1 MSNYCQVFKSSGPR
15 WLPVAALSLLAG
27 CGNLSRTEPP
37 PQPAELQPVITRVAD
52 RPFDTDTLYALLVA
66 EFAGERKRFD
76 VMLNNYA
83 QQAHATRDP
92 GVAARATRIA
102 RFLNAH
108 NVSLDM
114 AILWS
119 ELEPWEAEAHYS
131 AAAELVHVNRLE
143 EAFEHA
149 SKLLSSGEMTGFD
162 VIGARALQGGDLKVT
177 HSLIEKYER
186 MILKHPDHTP
196 LHTGLSFLAQH
207 AGDLP
212 KALDSARFALNL
224 EPDNFQAAGQ
234 EARLLQQMGQTEQ
247 ALEKLGQL
255 VNRHPE
261 NQRLRLQYAR
271 SLLNTDLK
279 AAQHQFE
286 QMLLASPDDED
297 LITTLGLIQ
306 FERGMLQEANH
317 SFEQLLSSPER
328 QSTARFYL
336 GRIAASQQDNEV
348 AIKYLSKVPPGPDYL
363 PAMALLTD
371 ILVAQ
376 NQRQAAIE
384 HVQEQRVL
392 TPPENREQREG
403 LYLLEANLYSTGGR
417 YEATLNVLRQAI
429 SELQQSSRLH
439 YARAILYTRMDK
451 IGDAEKDLRT
461 VLSITPDN
469 AAALNALGYTLVDRT
484 ERLDEAAGYINRAYE
499 LTPDDPAV
507 IDSLGWLQYRRGN
520 IDEALTYL
528 RKAMRAMPD
537 PEIAAHLGEV
547 LWVAEK
553 HDEARKVWQEGL
565 ALEPES
571 RIIRDTLKR
580 LQVDL
585 D

>member
-1 MSNYCQVFKSSGPR
+1 M
-15 WLPVAALSLLAG
+15 LAAVGLLAG
-27 CGNLSRTEPP
+27 CGNLSQPEPR
-37 PQPAELQPVITRVAD
+37 PQVTELQPVITRVAD

-92 GVAARATRIA
+92 GVTARATRIA

-114 AILWS
+114 AMLWS

-149 SKLLSSGEMTGFD
+149 RRLLVAGEMTGFD
-162 VIGARALQGGDLKVT
+162 VIGARALQGGDLAVT
-177 HSLIEKYER
+177 RTLIEKYQR
-186 MILKHPDHTP
+186 LLPRHPDHTP
-196 LHTGLSFLAQH
+196 LHIGLSFLAQH

-212 KALDSARFALNL
+212 RALESAQLALTL

-255 VNRHPE
+255 VSRHPE

-271 SLLNTDLK
+271 ALLNTDLK

-306 FERGMLQEANH
+306 FERGMLQDAGD
-317 SFEQLLSSPER
+317 SFEQLLTSAER

-336 GRIAASQQDNEV
+336 GRIAASKQDSET
-348 AIKYLSKVPPGPDYL
+348 AIKHLRQVPPGPDYL
-363 PAMALLTD
+363 PAIALLTD

-384 HVQEQRVL
+384 HVQQQRVT
-392 TPPENREQREG
+392 TPPESREQREG

-417 YEATLNVLRQAI
+417 YEATLNVLQQAI
-429 SELQQSSRLH
+429 AEQPHSSRLH
-439 YARAILYTRMDK
+439 YSRAILFTRLDR
-451 IGDAEKDLRT
+451 IGEAEKDLRT
-461 VLSITPDN
+461 VLSITPNN

-484 ERLDEAAGYINRAYE
+484 GRLDEAADYINRAYE
-499 LTPDDPAV
+499 LTPEDPAV

-520 IDEALTYL
+520 IEEALIHL
-528 RKAMRAMPD
+528 RKAMRSMPD

-565 ALEPES
+565 ALEPNS
-571 RIIRDTLKR
+571 RIIRDTLER
-580 LQVDL
+580 LQVNID
-585 D
+585 

>member
-1 MSNYCQVFKSSGPR
+1 MSSYCQLFRITGPR
-15 WLPVAALSLLAG
+15 CLSVVLGLLTG
-27 CGNLSRTEPP
+27 CSNLS
-37 PQPAELQPVITRVAD
+37 QPEAPLHPVELQPVVTRVAD
-52 RPFDTDTLYALLVA
+52 RPFDTETLYALLVA

-83 QQAHATRDP
+83 QQAHTTRDP
-92 GVAARATRIA
+92 GVTARATRIA

-108 NVSLDM
+108 NISLDM
-114 AILWS
+114 ALLWS
-119 ELEPWEAEAHYS
+119 ELEPWEAEARYS

-149 SKLLSSGEMTGFD
+149 SRLLTSGETTGFD
-162 VIGARALQGGDLKVT
+162 VIGARALQGGDLTVT
-177 HSLIEKYER
+177 HTLIKKYER
-186 MILKHPDHTP
+186 MILKHPNHTP
-196 LHTGLSFLAQH
+196 LHIGLSFLAQH

-212 KALDSARFALNL
+212 KAIESARFALTL

-271 SLLNTDLK
+271 ALLNTDLK

-306 FERGMLQEANH
+306 FERGMLQEAIH
-317 SFEQLLSSPER
+317 SFEQLLSSRER
-328 QSTARFYL
+328 RSTGHFYL
-336 GRIAASQQDNEV
+336 GRIAASQQDSET
-348 AIKYLSKVPPGPDYL
+348 AIYHLSQVPPGQDYL
-363 PAMALLTD
+363 PALALLTD
-371 ILVAQ
+371 ILIGQ
-376 NQRQAAIE
+376 NKRQTAIE
-384 HVQEQRVL
+384 YVQEQRVQ

-417 YEATLNVLRQAI
+417 YESTLNVLQQAI
-429 SELQQSSRLH
+429 TELPQSSKLH
-439 YARAILYTRMDK
+439 YARAILYTRLDR
-451 IGDAEKDLRT
+451 IGEAEKDLRT
-461 VLSITPDN
+461 VLSIAPDN

-565 ALEPES
+565 ALEPNS
-571 RIIRDTLKR
+571 PIIRDTLER
-580 LQVDL
+580 LQVNL

>member
-1 MSNYCQVFKSSGPR
+1 M
-15 WLPVAALSLLAG
+15 LTAAGLLVGCSHLSQPEQPPPE
-27 CGNLSRTEPP
+27 SVEPP
-37 PQPAELQPVITRVAD
+37 PVITRVAD

-92 GVAARATRIA
+92 GVTARATRIA

-114 AILWS
+114 AMLWS
-119 ELEPWEAEAHYS
+119 ELEPWEPEAHYS

-143 EAFEHA
+143 EAFRHA
-149 SKLLSSGEMTGFD
+149 SRLLASGEMTGFD
-162 VIGARALQGGDLKVT
+162 VIGARALQGGDLDVT
-177 HSLIEKYER
+177 QSLIDKYQR
-186 MILKHPDHTP
+186 LIQQHPDHTP
-196 LHTGLSFLAQH
+196 LHVGLSFLAQH

-212 KALDSARFALNL
+212 RALDSARLALTL

-247 ALEKLGQL
+247 ALDKLGQL

-271 SLLNTDLK
+271 ALLNTDLK
-279 AAQHQFE
+279 AAQQQFE

-306 FERGMLQEANH
+306 FERGKLQEASH
-317 SFEQLLSSPER
+317 SFEQLLSSAER
-328 QSTARFYL
+328 QSTARLYL
-336 GRIAASQQDNEV
+336 GRIAASRQDNETAV
-348 AIKYLSKVPPGPDYL
+348 RHLGQVPPGPDYL
-363 PAMALLTD
+363 PAMALLADT
-371 ILVAQ
+371 LVSQ

-384 HVQEQRVL
+384 QIQEQRAL
-392 TPPENREQREG
+392 TPPEHREQREG
-403 LYLLEANLYSTGGR
+403 LYLLEANLYSTGGY
-417 YEATLNVLRQAI
+417 YEATLNVLQQAI
-429 SELQQSSRLH
+429 VEQPQSSRLH
-439 YARAILYTRMDK
+439 YSRAILFTRLDR
-451 IGDAEKDLRT
+451 IGEAEKDLRK
-461 VLSITPDN
+461 VLSISPDN

-520 IDEALTYL
+520 IEAALEHL

-565 ALEPES
+565 ALEPNS
-571 RIIRDTLKR
+571 RIIRDTLER

>member
-1 MSNYCQVFKSSGPR
+1 MSSSCQISRFTGPR
-15 WLPVAALSLLAG
+15 WLLVVIGLLAG
-27 CGNLSRTEPP
+27 CSNLNQPEPTP
-37 PQPAELQPVITRVAD
+37 HPVDPQPVITRNTD

-92 GVAARATRIA
+92 GVTARATRIA

-114 AILWS
+114 AMLWS

-149 SKLLSSGEMTGFD
+149 SRLLASGEVTGFD
-162 VIGARALQGGDLKVT
+162 VIGARALQGGDLGVT
-177 HSLIEKYER
+177 RTLIEKYQR
-186 MILKHPDHTP
+186 LVLKHPDHTP
-196 LHTGLSFLAQH
+196 LHIGLSFLAQH

-212 KALDSARFALNL
+212 RALESARFALTL

-271 SLLNTDLK
+271 SLLNTDLN

-306 FERGMLQEANH
+306 FERGMLQEASR

-328 QSTARFYL
+328 GSTGHYYL
-336 GRIAASQQDNEV
+336 GRIAASQQDNET
-348 AIKYLSKVPPGPDYL
+348 AINHLQQVPPGQNYL
-363 PAMALLTD
+363 PALALLTD
-371 ILVAQ
+371 ILIAQ
-376 NQRQAAIE
+376 DQRQTAIE
-384 HVQEQRVL
+384 YVQEQRVQ

-417 YEATLNVLRQAI
+417 YDATLNVLQQAI
-429 SELQQSSRLH
+429 TELPQSSRLH
-439 YARAILYTRMDK
+439 YARAILYTRLDN
-451 IGDAEKDLRT
+451 ISEAEKDLRT
-461 VLSITPDN
+461 VLSIAPDN

-547 LWVAEK
+547 LWVAKK
-553 HDEARKVWQEGL
+553 HEEARKVWQEGL
-565 ALEPES
+565 ALEPDS
-571 RIIRDTLKR
+571 RIIRDTLDR
-580 LQVDL
+580 LQVNL